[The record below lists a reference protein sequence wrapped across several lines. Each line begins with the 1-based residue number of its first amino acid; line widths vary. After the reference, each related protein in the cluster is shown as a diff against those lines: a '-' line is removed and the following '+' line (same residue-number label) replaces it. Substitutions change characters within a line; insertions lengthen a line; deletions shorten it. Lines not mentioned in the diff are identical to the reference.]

1 MGKRKQLTW
10 EDVSEEILKEYQELW
25 SVLGSAVK
33 MREWVLEH
41 PDIRLDEKVL
51 LHKRIMDDNNNRKTN
66 T

>member
-1 MGKRKQLTW
+1 MEERKPLTW

-25 SVLGSAVK
+25 TVLGSAVK

-51 LHKRIMDDNNNRKTN
+51 LYKMEENEPTN
-66 T
+66 